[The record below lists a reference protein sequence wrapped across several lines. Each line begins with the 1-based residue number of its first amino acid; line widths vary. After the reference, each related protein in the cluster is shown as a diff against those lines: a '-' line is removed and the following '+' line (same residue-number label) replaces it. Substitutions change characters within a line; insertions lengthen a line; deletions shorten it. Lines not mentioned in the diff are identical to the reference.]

1 MKVFFLLLFF
11 QQLFAYELLYFKDS
25 YDKQIIKGNPAK
37 KYGLEMIKDSPE
49 TIDRRYLEHY
59 YYHTHY
65 DNSVRCVNIT
75 IYPLSYETINYVWN
89 YDYQNENRENYLPS
103 KMFFKFMRRS
113 FSFYQNNQLVIN
125 FAKYED
131 FKMPSKKFYEN
142 DSINIED
149 GYYIIKGKIKYT
161 CEYCIDG
168 EMVQYNEGADINAKF
183 STDFKKLVINFTSI
197 DTSKMGTQTNNFAIT
212 LFDTPYLTN
221 FGEYQIKLEINSYTQ
236 YYVLDNRDIY
246 FWNTKMYYN
255 PYLNRRYA
263 WESQGPI
270 HCSKE
275 SNIAIDVSDI
285 KNFWK
290 QFPFKSSKY
299 ILRFHFPMYNSHIN
313 KSLFNE
319 SEFLDNEYACQIYS
333 TKTGIDIT
341 SCNRCQS
348 CSFDQNKTILT
359 VTDINDFF
367 DEKYMDYPFYIS
379 KVLAPP
385 YPFLLNNFWVEIF
398 DTEANN
404 YLVKLINHFND
415 TNHDEIYRGFPAIEN
430 YLECDYIQGGF
441 IYGTPETIFFGGE
454 NDTLVLYFE
463 VDDYLSG
470 DFNIL
475 IDIDKEIYCHENS
488 EINFLV
494 QNLTGGNF
502 YTKKLDYNI
511 VNRTSLISYN
521 ITNVHFDYFF
531 DSAQFTITN
540 CYFPRTI
547 NVYGLNMTFYKIIRS
562 SYHKKEF
569 SNFEYG
575 KFPLNY
581 NTEENNLHIF
591 NYSKGDF
598 VRGDNQIYFQEYPV
612 FTIHDKTDS
621 YIHVANYQILNSD
634 FFLTDYRNGMNSS
647 LTCKIFLHF
656 LHFKNFDNDSLI
668 ITLPDELNI
677 IDYDKKVNKGG
688 FKCSE
693 KSNRETCYY
702 YENNVIEVK
711 HALDENVSGNT
722 INLTIDGLKNDDF
735 AEKAQK
741 VVDIELKN
749 LKHERIGYYY
759 NPAYIAKIKFE
770 KREILYD
777 LNIDSKS
784 SSINNDESVYVLK
797 LNMYN
802 YIKTNQL
809 VKMVFNKNIS
819 LNIDNFNI
827 KIFYDNLD
835 NEVTDN
841 INFNYLYDDYLYINI
856 TNFDSSFVCTDFQNH
871 SIYIKIFGLINNRK
885 ISNNFLNATFFSA
898 TDTLLKIPLTSF
910 NLTFMNENMALLN
923 NVNTELSTYITS
935 DKNIYTFNFIS
946 KCNLEQG
953 DIISFKTSWLNE
965 VFIYRL
971 ENDYNKNEEVSFK
984 IFIKNPF
991 SLKQNYFYIHNFNM
1005 YSSLNENIQY
1015 YNEKIY
1021 INLQSPHL
1029 SNSFLVSNNI
1039 VSLNNLRTLSS
1050 NNLYTINFLFDF
1062 LPNNYIES
1070 NDIIL
1075 IEFLDVN
1082 EDIKIDSCDIEP
1094 KSNFK
1099 STANCIKINEK
1110 LFKITDAF
1118 NDKLFSDS
1126 RIQFYFKNVKIERS
1140 SFKLYQNLNIKLI
1153 IADNEG
1159 NYKEKNEIYSLIKFN
1174 NLCSNNEK
1182 YIDLQTKECTDNI
1195 IIYKNK
1201 EENKEEKEEEEKE
1214 KEEEEEKNN
1223 KVYIYKEIEKIVY
1236 KKFYIK
1242 TNLKRKIKYKNP
1254 FDYYLI
1260 PISLLI
1266 IIFII
1271 ILLHKLHLKIFR
1283 KIQLYYNHYNFL
1295 ISTLNIYY
1303 KILVITTLAYI
1314 YKTGEKIFYFYS
1326 IIFLLHQILN
1336 FVYIILKN
1344 LTMKYNDK
1352 IKLKFIIKNI
1362 VYVIDY
1368 KFCWILK
1375 EIFEEIYNNKN
1386 VEFNNDIFYKLFYI
1400 IIEIDIILVQLLNI
1414 VICVFSM
1421 IFYQT
1426 FSTYFYL
1433 SFYSLFISLLI
1444 FYYLSKIIFDCKKIK
1459 YQKSI
1464 YLVKKTDEGIVTKGN
1479 EIRYKMNANGILTKS
1494 YTCETEIKRKLDNNF
1509 FNTETTEPNNPINV
1523 KTLEN
1528 NNCYINK
1535 TANNNYQNNNTI
1547 INENDGIMI
1556 INKNINSTGKKL
1568 YSYYGGSYEVATTN
1582 NIEITNCGKESK
1594 FINHKIDEISEFTI
1608 NENYNKT
1615 INDDDYY
1622 IIAQNSNTE
1631 RENYYK
1637 NHEKINKK
1645 DSNVNLM
1652 NDFKNKNNKMNSS
1665 VEKNN
1670 FINKEQK

>member
-1 MKVFFLLLFF
+1 MIVFFLLLFF
-11 QQLFAYELLYFKDS
+11 QQLFAYELLYFKDI

-37 KYGLEMIKDSPE
+37 NYGLEMIKDSPE

-59 YYHTHY
+59 FYHTHY
-65 DNSVRCVNIT
+65 DNSIRCVNIT

-131 FKMPSKKFYEN
+131 FKMPNKKFYEN
-142 DSINIED
+142 DSIKIES
-149 GYYIIKGKIKYT
+149 GYYIIKGKIKFT

-263 WESQGPI
+263 WESQGPVY
-270 HCSKE
+270 CSKE

-290 QFPFKSSKY
+290 QFPFKSPKY

-404 YLVKLINHFND
+404 YLVKLINHIND

-463 VDDYLSG
+463 MDDYLSG

-488 EINFLV
+488 EISFLV

-531 DSAQFTITN
+531 NSAQFTITN

-547 NVYGLNMTFYKIIRS
+547 NIYGLNMTFYKIVRS

-634 FFLTDYRNGMNSS
+634 FFLTDYRNGMNTS

-668 ITLPDELNI
+668 ITLPDELSI

-711 HALDENVSGNT
+711 HALDENVIGNT

-784 SSINNDESVYVLK
+784 SSINNDESVYVIK

-835 NEVTDN
+835 NEVTDM

-885 ISNNFLNATFFSA
+885 ISNNFLNVTFFSA

-953 DIISFKTSWLNE
+953 DIISFKTNWLNE

-1062 LPNNYIES
+1062 QSNNYIES

-1094 KSNFK
+1094 KSILK

-1260 PISLLI
+1260 PISLI
-1266 IIFII
+1266 VIIFII
-1271 ILLHKLHLKIFR
+1271 ILFHKLHLKIFR

-1303 KILVITTLAYI
+1303 KIIFITTLAYI

-1352 IKLKFIIKNI
+1352 IKIKFIIKNI
-1362 VYVIDY
+1362 IYVIDY

-1535 TANNNYQNNNTI
+1535 TANNNYQNNTI

>member
-1 MKVFFLLLFF
+1 MIVFFLLLFF

-37 KYGLEMIKDSPE
+37 NYGLEMIKDSPE

-59 YYHTHY
+59 FYHTHY
-65 DNSVRCVNIT
+65 DNSIRCVNIT

-131 FKMPSKKFYEN
+131 FKMPNKKFYEN
-142 DSINIED
+142 DSIKIES
-149 GYYIIKGKIKYT
+149 GYYIIKGKIKFT

-290 QFPFKSSKY
+290 QFPFKSPKY

-404 YLVKLINHFND
+404 YLVKLINHIND

-488 EINFLV
+488 EISFLV

-547 NVYGLNMTFYKIIRS
+547 NIYGLNMTFYKIIRS

-598 VRGDNQIYFQEYPV
+598 VRGDNQIYFQEYPI

-634 FFLTDYRNGMNSS
+634 FFLSDYRNGMNTS

-668 ITLPDELNI
+668 ITLPDELSI

-777 LNIDSKS
+777 LSINSKS
-784 SSINNDESVYVLK
+784 SSINNEESVYVLK

-885 ISNNFLNATFFSA
+885 ISNNFLNVTFFSA

-953 DIISFKTSWLNE
+953 DIISFKTNWLNE

-1062 LPNNYIES
+1062 QSNNYIES

-1094 KSNFK
+1094 KSNLK

-1260 PISLLI
+1260 PISLII

-1303 KILVITTLAYI
+1303 KIIFITTLAYI

-1362 VYVIDY
+1362 VYMIDY

-1386 VEFNNDIFYKLFYI
+1386 VEFNTDIFYKLFYI
-1400 IIEIDIILVQLLNI
+1400 IIEIDVILVQLLNI
-1414 VICVFSM
+1414 VICVFSI

-1535 TANNNYQNNNTI
+1535 TANNNYQNNTI